1 MAIPLVD
8 NDSALEINDWQFYLI
23 CRRWLVFEKNYRII
37 SIGLDTNNIFAHDGS
52 LTQLDQSAGVK
63 T

>member
-8 NDSALEINDWQFYLI
+8 NDFALEINDWQFYLI
-23 CRRWLVFEKNYRII
+23 SRRWLVFEKNYRFV
-37 SIGLDTNNIFAHDGS
+37 SIGLDTNNIFAHDGI

-63 T
+63 P

>member
-1 MAIPLVD
+1 MAVPLFD

-23 CRRWLVFEKNYRII
+23 SWRWLVFEKNYRFI
-37 SIGLDTNNIFAHDGS
+37 SIGLDTNNIFTHDGS